1 MEKINKFET
10 WWIKSKHHYHTK
22 KNCCDFKNDG
32 LILFFFLLLDCHP
45 QYYRKMRKSKV
56 QRQAENEAL
65 DEEIKKLKE
74 EVLNLTTQKARL
86 QGKQ

>member
-1 MEKINKFET
+1 MEKINWNLMNK
-10 WWIKSKHHYHTK
+10 IKTSSSYKYI
-22 KNCCDFKNDG
+22 CCDFKNDD
-32 LILFFFLLLDCHP
+32 LKIFFFLLLGCYP

-65 DEEIKKLKE
+65 DEEIENLKAD
-74 EVLNLTTQKARL
+74 VLNLTAQKARL

>member
-1 MEKINKFET
+1 MNKI
-10 WWIKSKHHYHTK
+10 IISLSYK

-32 LILFFFLLLDCHP
+32 LILFFFLLLDCHL
-45 QYYRKMRKSKV
+45 QNYRKMRKSIV

-65 DEEIKKLKE
+65 EEEIRKLKA
-74 EVLNLTTQKARL
+74 EVLDLTTQKARL

>member
-1 MEKINKFET
+1 
-10 WWIKSKHHYHTK
+10 
-22 KNCCDFKNDG
+22 
-32 LILFFFLLLDCHP
+32 
-45 QYYRKMRKSKV
+45 MRKSKV

>member
-1 MEKINKFET
+1 MNKIK
-10 WWIKSKHHYHTK
+10 ISLSYQ
-22 KNCCDFKNDG
+22 KNCYDFKNDG

-45 QYYRKMRKSKV
+45 QYYRKMRKSIV

-65 DEEIKKLKE
+65 EEEIRKLKA
-74 EVLNLTTQKARL
+74 EVIDLTAQKARL